1 MITTK
6 ERAGLTNLEVS
17 LRSKLFEFE
26 NGGFFI
32 DFDDLIAKLSKLT
45 KRSTDG
51 LTDFSSEVGL
61 LKRDFE
67 SLQQVIDRTREDFD
81 KLYQR
86 LEQ

>member
-1 MITTK
+1 MTTK
-6 ERAGLTNLEVS
+6 EKAGLANLEVS
-17 LRSKLFEFE
+17 LRSQLFEFE

-32 DFDDLIAKLSKLT
+32 NFDDLIAKLSKLT

-51 LTDFSSEVGL
+51 SIDFSLEVGT

-67 SLQQVIDRTREDFD
+67 SLQQLIDRTREDFD
-81 KLYQR
+81 KVYQR